1 MNKPEPNLMG
11 YTMEK
16 DSFNSFFGVAKIV
29 ILSNLTK
36 NAGTTERDGRNDAK
50 RLCTNVVTVSDEVKP
65 KKRKMQGKAEY
76 SRRTVCK
83 SLPKKM

>member
-1 MNKPEPNLMG
+1 MQLIIRDLIYRSPHNIKWRILHYSAPTGMNKPEPNLMG

-36 NAGTTERDGRNDAK
+36 
-50 RLCTNVVTVSDEVKP
+50 
-65 KKRKMQGKAEY
+65 
-76 SRRTVCK
+76 
-83 SLPKKM
+83 

>member
-1 MNKPEPNLMG
+1 MSIACFSFSTDSKRSLSGFIIKLEILIGFVFFVCHNIKWRILHYSAPTGMNKPELNLMG

-36 NAGTTERDGRNDAK
+36 
-50 RLCTNVVTVSDEVKP
+50 
-65 KKRKMQGKAEY
+65 
-76 SRRTVCK
+76 
-83 SLPKKM
+83 

>member
-1 MNKPEPNLMG
+1 MSIACFSFSTDSKRSLSGFIIKLEILDRFVFFVCHNIKWRILHYSAPTGMNKPEPNLMG

-36 NAGTTERDGRNDAK
+36 
-50 RLCTNVVTVSDEVKP
+50 
-65 KKRKMQGKAEY
+65 
-76 SRRTVCK
+76 
-83 SLPKKM
+83 

>member
-1 MNKPEPNLMG
+1 MIQVNRIYLIFNRLVTKKFLVDTSDNIKWRILHYSAPTGMNKPEPNLMG

-36 NAGTTERDGRNDAK
+36 
-50 RLCTNVVTVSDEVKP
+50 
-65 KKRKMQGKAEY
+65 
-76 SRRTVCK
+76 
-83 SLPKKM
+83 

>member
-1 MNKPEPNLMG
+1 MLVIPRFVFFVCHNIKWRILHYSAPTGMNKPEPNLMG

-36 NAGTTERDGRNDAK
+36 
-50 RLCTNVVTVSDEVKP
+50 
-65 KKRKMQGKAEY
+65 
-76 SRRTVCK
+76 
-83 SLPKKM
+83 

>member
-1 MNKPEPNLMG
+1 MSIACFSFSTDSKRSLSGFIIKLEILIDFVCHNIKWRILHYSAPTGMNKPEPNLMG

-36 NAGTTERDGRNDAK
+36 
-50 RLCTNVVTVSDEVKP
+50 
-65 KKRKMQGKAEY
+65 
-76 SRRTVCK
+76 
-83 SLPKKM
+83 